1 VADKKRFFGVYR
13 TCPKCG
19 HERAAS
25 ETGPADVCGACGL
38 IFSKYLRSRFA
49 PAAPAARPRAAEEEG
64 GGWLAR
70 AQELAF
76 HVPEEVSALH
86 VYARA
91 LLLALLIVY
100 GVKLAAMDVPS
111 WEMAGSLI
119 HAPMVPFHEFGHIVF
134 RPFGE
139 FMHNLGGALFQV
151 GLPLVLGG
159 IFLVKN
165 RDPFAAAVMLWW
177 SAVAVMDTAPYVY
190 DAQAPQHILLTGRT
204 GDTGAHDFIDVLG
217 DLGLLGRAQAVG
229 RLVHGFGVAVL
240 IASFAWGAFVVWRQY
255 GVRK

>member
-1 VADKKRFFGVYR
+1 MYK

-19 HERAAS
+19 HERAAG
-25 ETGPADVCGACGL
+25 ETGPEDVCGACGL
-38 IFSKYLRSRFA
+38 IFSKYLKSRFA
-49 PAAPAARPRAAEEEG
+49 QDAPVAAESTVEDGED
-64 GGWLAR
+64 GWIAR
-70 AQELAF
+70 AKALAF
-76 HVPEEVSALH
+76 HVPEKVDALH

-91 LLLALLIVY
+91 ALLAALIVY
-100 GVKLAAMDVPS
+100 GVKLAAMDIPS

-119 HAPMVPFHEFGHIVF
+119 HAPMVPFHEFGHILF

-139 FMHNLGGALFQV
+139 FMTNLGGALFQA

-159 IFLVKN
+159 IFLARN

-177 SAVAVMDTAPYVY
+177 CAVAVMDTAPYVY
-190 DAQAPQHILLTGRT
+190 DAQVPQHILLTGRT

-217 DLGLLGRAQAVG
+217 DLGLLDRAQAVG
-229 RLVHGFGVAVL
+229 RVTHGFGVVVL
-240 IASFAWGAFVVWRQY
+240 IASFAWAAAVVWRQY

>member
-1 VADKKRFFGVYR
+1 MYKK
-13 TCPKCG
+13 CPKCG
-19 HERAAS
+19 HERAPG
-25 ETGPADVCGACGL
+25 ETGPEDVCSACGL
-38 IFSKYLRSRFA
+38 IFSKYLKSRLA
-49 PAAPAARPRAAEEEG
+49 PAAPVAAAPADDEAGEG
-64 GGWLAR
+64 WRAR
-70 AQELAF
+70 AKELAF
-76 HVPEEVSALH
+76 YVPDEVNGLY

-91 LLLALLIVY
+91 ALLGALIVY
-100 GVKLAAMDVPS
+100 GIRLAAMDVPS

-119 HAPMVPFHEFGHIVF
+119 HAPMVPFHEFGHIFF

-139 FMHNLGGALFQV
+139 FMTHLGGALFQV

-190 DAQAPQHILLTGRT
+190 DAQVPQHILLTGRT

-217 DLGLLGRAQAVG
+217 DLGLLNRAQAVG
-229 RLVHGFGVAVL
+229 RLTHGFGVVML
-240 IASFAWGAFVVWRQY
+240 IASFVWAGAIVWRQY
-255 GVRK
+255 RVRT

>member
-1 VADKKRFFGVYR
+1 MYKK
-13 TCPKCG
+13 CPKCA
-19 HERAAS
+19 HERAPG
-25 ETGPADVCGACGL
+25 ETGPEDICAACGL
-38 IFSKYLRSRFA
+38 IFSKYLKSRLA
-49 PAAPAARPRAAEEEG
+49 PAAPLAATPADDDAGE
-64 GGWLAR
+64 GWLAR
-70 AQELAF
+70 LKEAALY
-76 HVPEEVSALH
+76 VPDEVDALY

-91 LLLALLIVY
+91 ALLAALIVY
-100 GVKLAAMDVPS
+100 GIRLAAMDVPS

-119 HAPMVPFHEFGHIVF
+119 HAPMVPFHEFGHIFF

-139 FMHNLGGALFQV
+139 FMTHLGGALFQA

-177 SAVAVMDTAPYVY
+177 SAAAVMDTAPYVY
-190 DAQAPQHILLTGRT
+190 DAQVPQHILLTGRT

-229 RLVHGFGVAVL
+229 RLTHGFGVVML
-240 IASFAWGAFVVWRQY
+240 IASFVWATAIVWRQY
-255 GVRK
+255 RVRT